1 MKPIKI
7 TLSFWFLTC
16 FLGSIVVV
24 EIERYLLNHKGVFD
38 ISLSEGIFYI
48 AILTI
53 LSLVVSLPALLTIY
67 FFFQKGY
74 NRGRLI
80 SSIGFSFFILVF
92 FTTFYLS
99 NSLIEAL
106 YFTCPYFILAAIFE
120 LLYLKFNLKKKI
132 F

>member
-24 EIERYLLNHKGVFD
+24 EIERYLLNYKGVFD

-67 FFFQKGY
+67 FLFQKGY
-74 NRGRLI
+74 NRGGVI
-80 SSIGFSFFILVF
+80 SYIGFSFFILVF
-92 FTTFYLS
+92 FTIFYLT
-99 NSLIEAL
+99 NNLIEAL

-120 LLYLKFNLKKKI
+120 LLYLKFNAKKKI